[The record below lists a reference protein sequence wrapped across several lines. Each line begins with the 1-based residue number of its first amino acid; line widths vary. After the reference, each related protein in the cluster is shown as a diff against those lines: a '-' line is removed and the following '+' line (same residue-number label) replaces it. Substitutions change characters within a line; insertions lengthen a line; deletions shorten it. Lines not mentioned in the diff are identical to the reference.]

1 MSNPRPASPGTWPS
15 SLASWPILNKKAG
28 RTVKRFSLLAA
39 LVVPPALL
47 AAGPAAWRRAGNSIT
62 PQDVQRRIGVVA
74 DDSMLGRAT
83 PSPQLE
89 EVAAYVAAEFKRFGL
104 KPGGE
109 NGTFF
114 QRYSITQ
121 SQIDTAKSRVTFSGR
136 TAGTLTPGTDVYV
149 LRVAPLPKK
158 ALAGPV
164 LLFAGTPD
172 SANPLA
178 GADVK
183 GAWGAEVVTATP
195 EGVNVNFGWIQGALR
210 AGAVGALLI
219 SNRPDAQWQNR
230 LARAFQLSAEFAGDA
245 VPDSVPLPGVIEIR
259 DAQAAALLG
268 VD

>member
-1 MSNPRPASPGTWPS
+1 MRYR
-15 SLASWPILNKKAG
+15 LALL
-28 RTVKRFSLLAA
+28 LLAVLPQLGTA
-39 LVVPPALL
+39 QRQQPVARG
-47 AAGPAAWRRAGNSIT
+47 AASIT
-62 PQDVQRRIGVVA
+62 IADVQRRIGIIA

-89 EVAAYVAAEFKRFGL
+89 EVAAYIAAEFKRFGL

-114 QRYSITQ
+114 QRYTITQ

-136 TAGTLTPGTDVYV
+136 IAGTLTPGADVYV
-149 LRVAPLPKK
+149 LRVTALPRKP
-158 ALAGPV
+158 LAGPV
-164 LLFAGTPD
+164 ILFAGTPD

-178 GADVK
+178 GVDVK
-183 GAWGAEVVTATP
+183 GAWVAEAVTAAP
-195 EGVNVNFGWIQGALR
+195 EGVNINFGWVQGALR
-210 AGAVGALLI
+210 AGAVGVLFI

-245 VPDSVPLPGVIEIR
+245 VPDSVALPGLVEIR

-268 VD
+268 VDAAAVRAQTA